1 MRELGRVIANEW
13 MKLMRRR
20 RLWITVLLAVLVVCG
35 LIALSY
41 QRHLDMMRWDSP
53 EGLKRQI
60 EQAEQEL
67 KSMEEQ
73 VKSPDSAREGEDPEE
88 RIESIKQSIAD
99 MKQRLKEEQRLA
111 SDDWRSVV
119 EDRIAQTERE
129 VEDAARSENKVGE
142 AMGQGRLMELK
153 YHLENGVPPIP
164 HWKRTVY
171 QEMDDLIHFTSRVFL
186 PLLVVILVADIVSG
200 ETTAGTIRLL
210 LIRPVSRAK
219 ILFGKWL
226 VSIFATLLLTLIV
239 FALMFGVNAAL
250 YGMDGWDQ
258 PKIVNVAY
266 TFEKVDSP
274 DSSAE
279 PHTVSIPHYDRVAIV
294 PMFAYILS
302 GGLFLA
308 LAMIAVATLVFLCS
322 VLFRYS
328 MISTAVAFAMIIL
341 GEILYQTVNS
351 GKIFWLYTV
360 HLNLLNN
367 WTGRL
372 AAELQADLSL
382 FTGWIVLGCWTLLA
396 MIPAFLTF
404 TRRDVLNH

>member
-20 RLWITVLLAVLVVCG
+20 RLWIAVLLAVLVVCG
-35 LIALSY
+35 LSALSY

-73 VKSPDSAREGEDPEE
+73 VKHPDSAREGEDPEE

-119 EDRIAQTERE
+119 EKWIAQTEHQMKE
-129 VEDAARSENKVGE
+129 AAENDDKAGE

-153 YHLENGVPPIP
+153 YHLEYGIPPTP
-164 HWKRTVY
+164 RWEKTVY
-171 QEMDDLIHFTSRVFL
+171 QEMNDLIHVLSRVFL

-219 ILFGKWL
+219 ILFGKWM

-239 FALMFGVNAAL
+239 LALMFGVNAAL
-250 YGMDGWDQ
+250 YGIDGWDQ
-258 PKIVNVAY
+258 PQIVNVTY

-274 DSSAE
+274 DPMTQPYTE
-279 PHTVSIPHYDRVAIV
+279 SIPHYDRAAIV
-294 PMFAYILS
+294 PMSVYILS
-302 GGLFLA
+302 GCLFLS
-308 LAMIAVATLVFLCS
+308 LAMMSVATLAFLCS
-322 VLFRYS
+322 VLFRSS
-328 MISTAVAFAMIIL
+328 MISTAVAFAVIIV
-341 GEILYQTVNS
+341 GEILFQAVES
-351 GKIFWLYTV
+351 GKIFWLFTA

-367 WTGRL
+367 WTGSL
-372 AAELQADLSL
+372 SANLMANLSL
-382 FTGWIVLGCWTLLA
+382 TTGLVVLGCWALLA
-396 MIPAFLTF
+396 LIPAFLTF

>member
-1 MRELGRVIANEW
+1 VRELGRVVANEW

-20 RLWITVLLAVLVVCG
+20 RLWIAVLLAGLAVCAWSAHSYKNYLHLVE
-35 LIALSY
+35 
-41 QRHLDMMRWDSP
+41 WDLP
-53 EGLKRQI
+53 EKLQLRI

-67 KSMEEQ
+67 KTWEKEL
-73 VKSPDSAREGEDPEE
+73 KNPDSSREGEDPEE
-88 RIESIKQSIAD
+88 QIAGAKQEIAD
-99 MKQRLKEEQRLA
+99 LKQRLKEEQRLA
-111 SDDWRSVV
+111 SDDWQPVV
-119 EDRIAQTERE
+119 RDWIAQTERQMKE
-129 VEDAARSENKVGE
+129 AAKIGDKAGE
-142 AMGQGRLMELK
+142 AMAQGRLMELK
-153 YHLENGVPPIP
+153 YHLENGVPPTP
-164 HWKRTVY
+164 RWKKTAF
-171 QEMDDLIHFTSRVFL
+171 QEMDDLIHLISRVFL
-186 PLLVVILVADIVSG
+186 PMLVVILVADIVSG

-226 VSIFATLLLTLIV
+226 VSVLATVLLTFII

-279 PHTVSIPHYDRVAIV
+279 PHTVSIPHYDRAAIV